1 MTNRGLHASGQFW
14 SYASSPGL
22 GVESTLVGSIAVGE
36 RVSVSL
42 PLPAPP
48 SPDTVVDYTLWTD
61 CSNDALAGDDTTR
74 LTRCWVFPANTYY
87 AEGFDKWF
95 PTFNWAIA
103 DNDGGS
109 ERWKRSTDDSMLH
122 SGAGFA
128 MCAREQSGPNDDWLI
143 SGPVYPK
150 LDEPD
155 SVGFYCRACLTGPP
169 LDLQTWAMRGHRVA
183 DTIRVL
189 AQESVSADVYR
200 RRTISL
206 DEFDGNAVYIGFR
219 CQSSASWNG
228 LCLDDVWF
236 SGNVPK
242 PPRDAVQRAS
252 TELPDFALAPNPSS
266 QRVVTIR
273 SALAVGKRRTVTM
286 RDVVGRTVR
295 TFTLDQSGIARL
307 DLRGLAAGVYMA
319 TLEAGTQ
326 SLTRKL
332 VITAR

>member
-1 MTNRGLHASGQFW
+1 
-14 SYASSPGL
+14 
-22 GVESTLVGSIAVGE
+22 
-36 RVSVSL
+36 
-42 PLPAPP
+42 
-48 SPDTVVDYTLWTD
+48 
-61 CSNDALAGDDTTR
+61 
-74 LTRCWVFPANTYY
+74 
-87 AEGFDKWF
+87 
-95 PTFNWAIA
+95 
-103 DNDGGS
+103 
-109 ERWKRSTDDSMLH
+109 
-122 SGAGFA
+122 
-128 MCAREQSGPNDDWLI
+128 
-143 SGPVYPK
+143 
-150 LDEPD
+150 
-155 SVGFYCRACLTGPP
+155 
-169 LDLQTWAMRGHRVA
+169 MRGHRVA

-242 PPRDAVQRAS
+242 PPRDVVQRAS